1 MKKFFNLMLVI
12 ALAIGFVSCEKELSD
27 GDYQNKL
34 IGKWSMT
41 SLNTTVSAMGYS
53 ESSSMTFPNEDCDAM
68 ILEFK
73 QDGTLVTTAIYDGE
87 PVVSTDKYHVSGGN
101 LIIGSTYDGEE
112 ETYSMAITSIT
123 NKNMTLQMNQS
134 STEDGVSATLAVTM
148 NLAKL

>member
-34 IGKWSMT
+34 VGKWSMT
-41 SLNTTVSAMGYS
+41 SVNMTLSAMGYS
-53 ESSSMTFPNEDCDAM
+53 QSSSMAFPNEAYDAL

-73 QDGTLVTTAIYDGE
+73 QGGTLVTTSIYNGE
-87 PVVSTDKYHVSGGN
+87 PEVSTNKYLVSGGN
-101 LIIGSTYDGEE
+101 LIIGSTYDGED
-112 ETYSMAITSIT
+112 ETYSMAITSISD
-123 NKNMTLQMNQS
+123 KNLTLQMNQS
-134 STEDGVSATLAVTM
+134 STEDGVSATLSVTM

>member
-34 IGKWSMT
+34 VGKWSMT
-41 SLNTTVSAMGYS
+41 SVNITLSAMGYS
-53 ESSSMTFPNEDCDAM
+53 ESSSMTFPNEECDAM

-73 QDGTLVTTAIYDGE
+73 QDGTLVATSIYNGE
-87 PVVSTDKYHVSGGN
+87 PEVSTNKYHVSGGN
-101 LIIGSTYDGEE
+101 LIIASTYDGEE
-112 ETYSMAITSIT
+112 ETYSMAITSISD
-123 NKNMTLQMNQS
+123 KNLTLQMSQS
-134 STEDGVSATLAVTM
+134 DTEDGISIAISATM

>member
-73 QDGTLVTTAIYDGE
+73 QDGTVVTTAIYDGE
-87 PVVSTDKYHVSGGN
+87 PAVSTDKYHVSGGN
-101 LIIGSTYDGEE
+101 LIVNDNEGGA
-112 ETYSMAITSIT
+112 YSMAITNISD
-123 NKNMTLQMNQS
+123 KNLTLQMSQS
-134 STEDGVSATLAVTM
+134 DTEDGISATISVTM